1 MPRKVVKKIFKAKRK
16 AIDDDRNNFVIR
28 FKGKWSP
35 AELKELRL
43 ALDGAC
49 AGVMEDLTRPKEQ
62 DEY

>member
-1 MPRKVVKKIFKAKRK
+1 MPRKIVKTIFKAKRK
-16 AIDDDRNNFVIR
+16 AINDDRNNFVIR
-28 FKGKWSP
+28 FKGKWSS

-49 AGVMEDLTRPKEQ
+49 SGVMDDLTREDQ

>member
-1 MPRKVVKKIFKAKRK
+1 MPRKIVKKIFKAKRK
-16 AIDDDRNNFVIR
+16 AINDDRNNFVIR
-28 FKGKWSP
+28 FKGKWSS

-49 AGVMEDLTRPKEQ
+49 AGVMEDLDKPEEK